1 MKKINFKRCGDNL
14 VRALTKKTYRSVFV
28 IFYSL
33 LVELELSL
41 KGGNSEIECLS
52 L

>member
-14 VRALTKKTYRSVFV
+14 VSSLTKNAYRSARV

-33 LVELELSL
+33 LVDLELSL

>member
-1 MKKINFKRCGDNL
+1 MGDNL
-14 VRALTKKTYRSVFV
+14 VSFLTKKTDRCEFV

-33 LVELELSL
+33 LEDLELSL

>member
-1 MKKINFKRCGDNL
+1 MGDNWGGSL
-14 VRALTKKTYRSVFV
+14 AKKACRCAFV

-33 LVELELSL
+33 LVDLELSL

>member
-1 MKKINFKRCGDNL
+1 MKKINFKRWRDNL
-14 VRALTKKTYRSVFV
+14 VSALTKKTYRSVFV

-41 KGGNSEIECLS
+41 KGGNSEIESLS

>member
-1 MKKINFKRCGDNL
+1 MGDNWGGSL
-14 VRALTKKTYRSVFV
+14 AKKAYRCAFV

-33 LVELELSL
+33 FVNLELSL

>member
-14 VRALTKKTYRSVFV
+14 VSSLTKKAYRSACV

-33 LVELELSL
+33 LMDLELSL